1 MVVNTGVSVVFV
13 DDVSVGGVGVGGKEY
28 VKPNWGLVKG
38 SCCTPVVTMIH
49 RTRIQPPYGS
59 GVIDRWSWR

>member
-28 VKPNWGLVKG
+28 VKPNWGLVKVLLKG
-38 SCCTPVVTMIH
+38 AAVPLWL
-49 RTRIQPPYGS
+49 P
-59 GVIDRWSWR
+59 